1 MLTSVPF
8 LVFLMI
14 EEMEGHFMTVY
25 DWTGQRVRRMKLVR
39 TASFTMLLLV
49 LMAIPAVLLHYNLI
63 QYPH

>member
-1 MLTSVPF
+1 
-8 LVFLMI
+8 MI

-49 LMAIPAVLLHYNLI
+49 LMAIPALLLHYDLI
-63 QYPH
+63 HYPR